1 MSKKESGYLHL
12 FDFEFLGG
20 TSISL
25 TSCSENLRVNERQ
38 YCCKSGLSI
47 AKANFND
54 SGKNLIIIKGIY
66 EKEGIEKECC
76 IDGAIVSISSFDEN
90 AVKQSY
96 RYICT
101 KVVSNDLE
109 FELYCEPETIK
120 YQKQLLNSFSKTCRA
135 NFADDKCGISLPKY
149 SIDSIPYEISGK
161 FMKFKELEGA
171 KFSYFQN
178 GTLQVLKQHLKIAEY
193 KICIHAK
200 ETIGLEQEFT
210 LSANEY
216 TSIKLIPSC
225 DKKYLT
231 CCYSY
236 DNAVNFRGEPFVPD
250 RFIEN

>member
-1 MSKKESGYLHL
+1 MSEKMRAYSYL
-12 FDFEFLGG
+12 FDLEFSSG
-20 TSISL
+20 IRVSL
-25 TSCSENLRVNERQ
+25 TSCSEHLTINEKE
-38 YCCKSGLSI
+38 YYCKSGLSM
-47 AKANFND
+47 AKASFND

-66 EKEGIEKECC
+66 EQEGIEKEHC
-76 IDGAIVSISSFDEN
+76 IDGAIVSISSLDKN
-90 AVKQSY
+90 VVKQLY

-149 SIDSIPYEISGK
+149 SIDSIPYDISGK
-161 FMKFKELEGA
+161 IMKFKELEGS

-178 GTLQVLKQHLKIAEY
+178 GTLQVLKHHLTIAEY
-193 KICIHAK
+193 KICIHVK
-200 ETIGLEQEFT
+200 ETIGLEKEFT
-210 LSANEY
+210 LSSNEY
-216 TSIKLIPSC
+216 NSIRLIPSC